1 MTLPMNTTAN
11 FSSESLEA
19 KLRLHDR
26 AMGASSCGIT
36 IADAGLPDMPL
47 IYINDAF
54 EHITGYPVPEVI
66 GRNCRFLQGNDR
78 NQPGV
83 AEVRNSLRAGKD
95 CTVVL
100 RNYRKDGSMFWNEL
114 FMSPIF
120 SDSGKLTHYVGIQTD
135 VTLRKIAEEEL
146 VRKRESLERTLRELR
161 DTQAMLIHSEKMNAL
176 GQLVAGVAHEINN
189 PISFVNSNLHSL
201 RTSMD
206 DFFTAYDKLET
217 LLKQQG
223 LDMEQAAEKVRK
235 DADVDFLQEDVGDLL
250 SASLRGLGRVTRI
263 VQALR
268 TFSRLDEADLK
279 VADLRE
285 NIESTLV
292 LARAEL
298 RDRVTVE
305 LDLEGL
311 PEIRCYPAELNQV
324 FLNIIINAAQAIEGQ
339 GKLTIRGRDGGKEI
353 KLQFI
358 DTGKGMMPDVMAQ
371 IFHPFFTTKP
381 VGVGTGLGL
390 SIAYKIITDR
400 HKGRI
405 EVESTP
411 GVGSTFTLVLPKDL
425 ES

>member
-1 MTLPMNTTAN
+1 MNTTAD
-11 FSSESLEA
+11 FPPESLEE

-36 IADAGLPDMPL
+36 IADATLADMPL

-54 EHITGYPVPEVI
+54 ANITGYAMHEVV

-78 NQPGV
+78 DQPGV
-83 AEVRNSLRAGKD
+83 RLVRDALQVGKD
-95 CTVVL
+95 CTVIL
-100 RNYRKDGSMFWNEL
+100 RNYRKDGSLFWNEL
-114 FMSPIF
+114 FMSPIY
-120 SDSGKLTHYVGIQTD
+120 SDSGRLTHYVGIQTD
-135 VTLRKIAEEEL
+135 VTLRKRAEEEL
-146 VRKRESLERTLRELR
+146 VRQRESLERTLHELR
-161 DTQAMLIHSEKMNAL
+161 ETQAMLIHSEKMNAL

-201 RTSMD
+201 HTSIN
-206 DFFTAYDKLET
+206 DFFAAYGKLEA
-217 LLKQQG
+217 LLKSQG
-223 LDMEQAAEKVRK
+223 LEMEQAAEAIRK
-235 DADVDFLQEDVGDLL
+235 QADIDFLQEDVGDLL
-250 SASLRGLGRVTRI
+250 TASLRGLNRVVRI

-285 NIESTLV
+285 NIESTLT

-298 RDRVTVE
+298 RDRVSVE
-305 LDLEGL
+305 LDIETL

-324 FLNIIINAAQAIEGQ
+324 FLNLIMNAAQAIEGT
-339 GKLTIRGRDGGKEI
+339 GKLTIRGRDMGKDI
-353 KLQFI
+353 VLQFS
-358 DTGKGMMPDVMAQ
+358 DTGKGMTPDVMAQ
-371 IFHPFFTTKP
+371 IFNPFFTTKP

-411 GVGSTFTLVLPKDL
+411 GAGSTFTVILPKDL